1 MPFLYLP
8 DRMPCLI
15 GENMVRPRPTSRYR
29 CMYSLSTWR
38 RSIMLYR
45 GCSVDYKTS
54 QPRTPPQHKTVT
66 HPHHRPDQTQL
77 VSVPP
82 RLRDL
87 IGVPFGRAPVQR
99 LARVDQVVEGT
110 HCLLHGR

>member
-1 MPFLYLP
+1 
-8 DRMPCLI
+8 
-15 GENMVRPRPTSRYR
+15 
-29 CMYSLSTWR
+29 
-38 RSIMLYR
+38 MLYR

-54 QPRTPPQHKTVT
+54 QPLNPPQHKTVT
-66 HPHHRPDQTQL
+66 HTHHRPDQTQL

-87 IGVPFGRAPVQR
+87 IGVPFGSAPVQR

-110 HCLLHGR
+110 HCLLHGRVPVRAVGIDQVDMAELQSLEAHLHALDDVFP